1 MSSPEPVFAL
11 DIGTRSIVGLLL
23 EPAKAGYRIRAVQ
36 REEHKSR
43 AMFCGQIHDI
53 EAVASTVTRIRETLE
68 KRTGRKLR
76 KAAVAAAGRSLQT
89 GRGTARRDL
98 DFGTPVSARDVQE
111 MELEA
116 VREAMKV
123 IPSGDSFCVGY
134 SPFRYTLDGRTM
146 TRLKGHRGRETAVE
160 VIATFLPRIV
170 TDSLLAVLE
179 TAGLEVHT
187 LTLEPIAAL
196 DVAVPESMRNL
207 NLALVDMGAGTS
219 DIALSRDGTIF
230 AYAMV
235 PRAGDEVTEALC
247 DTCLLDFSEGERLKR
262 ALHQGGTLEVKDIL
276 GRTQS
281 LEASPV
287 VKALDS
293 VASNI
298 AGDIASA
305 VLELNGKAPDGVV
318 MIGGGSLTP
327 GMPEK
332 LAQALGLEKRRVG
345 VLHRETLAGISGQK
359 RRLSGP
365 EAVTPIGIGVWGLK
379 HPPFT
384 YRRITVNDRPHRL
397 WNLEGESV
405 GDALLSAGVAPDR
418 LHGRIG
424 RAVTV
429 DLNGETVT
437 VKGEMG
443 EPARILVNGEDADL
457 STPLE
462 DGDRID
468 FVPPKDG
475 SDARAR
481 LGDLLPDERKGVTV
495 NGEEVFLEPVV
506 FVDGEKVRDFDM
518 VLSDRAKIQTF
529 WKRPLGRLLEEAKA
543 ADGVPASR
551 KVPYSLNGEKR
562 ELEWPPLVLEVNG
575 EKADVSTPVGPGD
588 VILCRENTGY
598 PTLAELP
605 GTAGESLKPGEVPIH
620 LNGKPFT
627 LRLHDRVF
635 MNGESAEATDM
646 LRPGADIRVE
656 KAEVP
661 VLSDLFR
668 HYDPRGDGPGKK
680 LVMKVNDR
688 SASFTTPLKAGDRV
702 MIRLEEEQAG

>member
-1 MSSPEPVFAL
+1 MNSPEPVFAL

-23 EPAKAGYRIRAVQ
+23 EPARTGYRIRAVQ

-53 EAVASTVTRIRETLE
+53 ESVASTVTRIRETLE
-68 KRTGRKLR
+68 KRTGRNLH
-76 KAAVAAAGRSLQT
+76 KAAVAAAGRSLET

-98 DFGTPVSARDVQE
+98 DRGTPVSARDVQE

-116 VREAMKV
+116 VREAMKL

-134 SPFRYTLDGRTM
+134 SPFRYTLDGRFM
-146 TRLKGHRGRETAVE
+146 TSLKGHRGREAAVE

-235 PRAGDEVTEALC
+235 PQAGDEVTEALC
-247 DTCLLDFSEGERLKR
+247 DACLLDFSEGERLKG
-262 ALHQGGTLEVKDIL
+262 ALHQGGTLEAKDIL
-276 GRTQS
+276 GRSQS
-281 LEASPV
+281 LEASSII
-287 VKALDS
+287 KAIDS
-293 VASNI
+293 VASEI
-298 AGDIASA
+298 AGDIATA
-305 VLELNGKAPDGVV
+305 VLDLNGKAPDGVI

-332 LAQALGLEKRRVG
+332 LARALGLEKRRVG
-345 VLHRETLAGISGQK
+345 ILHRESLDGIRGQK

-397 WNLEGESV
+397 WTLEGERA
-405 GDALLSAGVAPDR
+405 GDALLSAGFAWDR
-418 LHGRIG
+418 LYGRIG

-443 EPARILVNGEDADL
+443 EPARILVNGENADF
-457 STPLE
+457 STLLE

-475 SDARAR
+475 SDATAR
-481 LGDLLPDERKGVTV
+481 LEDLLPHERNSVTL
-495 NGEEVFLEPVV
+495 NGEKVFLEPVV
-506 FVDGEKVRDFDM
+506 FVDGQEVRDLDM
-518 VLSDRAKIQTF
+518 IVHDRARIQTF

-543 ADGVPASR
+543 AFGALEVQKIR
-551 KVPYSLNGEKR
+551 YSLNGKNR
-562 ELEWPPLVLEVNG
+562 ELEWPPLAFEVNG
-575 EKADVSTPVGPGD
+575 KKADASTPVGPGD
-588 VILCRENTGY
+588 EITWRENTAF
-598 PTLAELP
+598 PTLAEVA
-605 GTAGESLKPGEVPIH
+605 GRAGESLDPGEVTIH

-627 LRLHDRVF
+627 FSLDDRMF
-635 MNGESAEATDM
+635 MNGEPAEALDR
-646 LRPGADIRVE
+646 LQPGADILVQR
-656 KAEVP
+656 AAAP

-668 HYDPRGDGPGKK
+668 HYDPRGNGSGKK

-688 SASFTTPLKAGDRV
+688 PATFTTPLNPGDRV
-702 MIRLEEEQAG
+702 TIRLEEEQAG

>member
-23 EPAKAGYRIRAVQ
+23 EPAKRGYRIRAVQ

-43 AMFCGQIHDI
+43 AMFCGQVHDI
-53 EAVASTVTRIRETLE
+53 DAVASTVTGIRETLE
-68 KRTGRKLR
+68 KRTGLTLR
-76 KAAVAAAGRSLQT
+76 KAAVAAAGRSLET
-89 GRGTARRDL
+89 GRGKAHRALDRD
-98 DFGTPVSARDVQE
+98 TPVSARDVQE

-123 IPSGDSFCVGY
+123 IFSGDSFCVGY

-146 TRLKGHRGRETAVE
+146 TTLKGHRGREAVVE

-170 TDSLLAVLE
+170 TDSLLSVLE

-196 DVAVPESMRNL
+196 DVAVPRSMRTL

-235 PRAGDEVTEALC
+235 PRAGDEVTEAIC
-247 DTCLLDFSEGERLKR
+247 NACLLDFPEGERLKR
-262 ALHQGGTLEVKDIL
+262 ALHQGGALKAKDVL
-276 GRTQS
+276 GRVQS
-281 LEASPV
+281 LEASSV
-287 VKALDS
+287 LKALDP
-293 VASNI
+293 VASEI

-305 VLELNGKAPDGVV
+305 ILELNGKAPDGVI

-332 LAQALGLEKRRVG
+332 LARALGLDGGRVG
-345 VLHRETLAGISGQK
+345 ILNRESLEGISGQK
-359 RRLSGP
+359 SRLRGP
-365 EAVTPIGIGVWGLK
+365 EAVTPIGIGVWGLR

-384 YRRITVNDRPHRL
+384 YRRITVNGRPHRL
-397 WNLEGESV
+397 WNLEGERA
-405 GDALLSAGVAPDR
+405 GDALLLAGFAWDR

-424 RAVTV
+424 RAVTADV
-429 DLNGETVT
+429 NGETVT

-443 EPARILVNGEDADL
+443 EPARILVNGEESDL
-457 STPLE
+457 STPLA
-462 DGDRID
+462 DGDRVD

-475 SDARAR
+475 SDAAAR
-481 LGDLLPDERKGVTV
+481 LGDLLPDERKSVFI

-506 FVDGEKVRDFDM
+506 IVDGQEVRDLDM
-518 VLSDRAKIQTF
+518 IVPDRAKIQTF
-529 WKRPLGRLLEEAKA
+529 WMRPLGRLLEEAKVFDGSA
-543 ADGVPASR
+543 APQKIS
-551 KVPYSLNGEKR
+551 YSLNGERK
-562 ELEWPPLVLEVNG
+562 ELEWPPLAFEVNG
-575 EKADVSTPVGPGD
+575 KKADASTPVGPKD
-588 VILCRENTGY
+588 EIKWQENREF
-598 PTLAELP
+598 PTLAEVAAM
-605 GTAGESLKPGEVPIH
+605 AGKSLKPREFSIF

-627 LRLHDRVF
+627 LPLSDGIF
-635 MNGESAEATDM
+635 MNGEPAEASDR
-646 LRPGADIRVE
+646 LKPGADIRVE
-656 KAEVP
+656 KAEAP

-680 LVMKVNDR
+680 LIMKVNDR
-688 SASFTTPLKAGDRV
+688 PASFTTPLNPGDRV
-702 MIRLEEEQAG
+702 TIRLEEQAG